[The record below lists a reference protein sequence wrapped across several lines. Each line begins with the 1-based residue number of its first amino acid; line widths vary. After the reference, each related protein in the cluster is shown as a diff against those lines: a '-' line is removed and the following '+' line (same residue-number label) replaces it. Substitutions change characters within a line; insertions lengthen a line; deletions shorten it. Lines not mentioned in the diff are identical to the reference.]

1 MHSIYLNRL
10 YINKALKTKIGKAPK
25 TAHRITTHQSMPLSE
40 LMIPFMKLSN
50 NGHGETLIKEMGRAA
65 RREGSWDQGLEV
77 LNTELQR
84 FGLDTEKIV
93 LRDGSGISHI
103 NLISAHQITK
113 LLYSVQDEKWFP
125 SFARSLPVA
134 GESDRMVGGTL
145 RNRLKDP
152 ALKGKVRAKTGSL
165 STVSSLS
172 GYVDTASGKTL
183 IFSILLNQLVD
194 DEKGKDIEDKIVQIL
209 ASS

>member
-1 MHSIYLNRL
+1 
-10 YINKALKTKIGKAPK
+10 
-25 TAHRITTHQSMPLSE
+25 MPLSE

-113 LLYSVQDEKWFP
+113 LLYSVQDEKWF
-125 SFARSLPVA
+125 SVVFARSLPVC
-134 GESDRMVGGTL
+134 R
-145 RNRLKDP
+145 
-152 ALKGKVRAKTGSL
+152 
-165 STVSSLS
+165 
-172 GYVDTASGKTL
+172 
-183 IFSILLNQLVD
+183 
-194 DEKGKDIEDKIVQIL
+194 
-209 ASS
+209 